1 MVNLVSPGGSI
12 TRYGASAA
20 HQMPVLIECGSASSF
35 ELSPRFANLS
45 IRGSQEHIQDVE
57 NELREAMTDM
67 AIDNNRTSQR
77 EGRRN
82 DFLVDFSFFSRPQIS
97 WKIGWGK

>member
-1 MVNLVSPGGSI
+1 M
-12 TRYGASAA
+12 
-20 HQMPVLIECGSASSF
+20 LIECGSASSF

-77 EGRRN
+77 EGRRK
-82 DFLVDFSFFSRPQIS
+82 DYLVEFIFHTQWLEGGSPIMATLHGFITLSS
-97 WKIGWGK
+97 L